1 MNYRH
6 AFHAGNHADLLKHV
20 VLVWMTVL
28 GYVSQKSTVML
39 TEAPR
44 SATDLWED
52 CRRAGVTPPSG
63 FAAVSFQQRQHIA
76 DRRLLVTYCST
87 IRLSGT
93 RAWSPMTQ

>member
-39 TEAPR
+39 T
-44 SATDLWED
+44 
-52 CRRAGVTPPSG
+52 
-63 FAAVSFQQRQHIA
+63 AAA
-76 DRRLLVTYCST
+76 KAC
-87 IRLSGT
+87 
-93 RAWSPMTQ
+93 A

>member
-44 SATDLWED
+44 SATDLGKT
-52 CRRAGVTPPSG
+52 AGGRGLPRLPVLPQSHSSSG
-63 FAAVSFQQRQHIA
+63 
-76 DRRLLVTYCST
+76 ST
-87 IRLSGT
+87 LPIGGCL
-93 RAWSPMTQ
+93 